1 MFELGAASTARRLT
15 RSDARSPAGVRA
27 RTVLAVIAV
36 AGLVLAACGA
46 GNGDPGIATAP
57 AASPAGGET
66 QQPAVE
72 EGAPAPQVDLDMF
85 DGSTRSLSDLYGDR
99 PLIVNFWASWCPPCV
114 TEMPDIEQVH
124 QQLGGQVDFLG
135 INTQDGEEE
144 ARRLV
149 GETGVT
155 YPLAWDREGEIFET
169 FGVFGM
175 PSTFFI
181 SRDGRVVGRHTG
193 LLTEETLRQKIDEL
207 LLDAPS

>member
-1 MFELGAASTARRLT
+1 MVVAAVAAAS
-15 RSDARSPAGVRA
+15 
-27 RTVLAVIAV
+27 
-36 AGLVLAACGA
+36 LVLAACGA
-46 GNGDPGIATAP
+46 GGDDPGATATSP
-57 AASPAGGET
+57 EASPAVGQTKE
-66 QQPAVE
+66 PAVE
-72 EGAPAPQVDLDMF
+72 EGEPAPQIDFEMF
-85 DGSTRSLSDLYGDR
+85 DGSTRSLSDFHGDR

-114 TEMPDIEQVH
+114 AEMPDIEQVH
-124 QQLGGQVDFLG
+124 QQLAGQVNFLG

-155 YPLAWDREGEIFET
+155 YPLAWDRQGEIFEA

-181 SRDGRVVGRHTG
+181 SSDGRVVGRNTG
-193 LLTEETLRQKIDEL
+193 LLTQEALEEKIDEL

>member
-1 MFELGAASTARRLT
+1 MFELRAASTARRPT
-15 RSDARSPAGVRA
+15 RSDARSPADGRA
-27 RTVLAVIAV
+27 RAVLAVVAV

-46 GNGDPGIATAP
+46 GNGDPSIATAP
-57 AASPAGGET
+57 TANPTVGET
-66 QQPAVE
+66 QRPAVE
-72 EGAPAPQVDLDMF
+72 EGEPAPQVDLEMF
-85 DGSTRSLSDLYGDR
+85 DGSTRPLSDLYGDR

-124 QQLGGQVDFLG
+124 QQLAGRVGFLG

-193 LLTEETLRQKIDEL
+193 LLTEETLRQEIDEL